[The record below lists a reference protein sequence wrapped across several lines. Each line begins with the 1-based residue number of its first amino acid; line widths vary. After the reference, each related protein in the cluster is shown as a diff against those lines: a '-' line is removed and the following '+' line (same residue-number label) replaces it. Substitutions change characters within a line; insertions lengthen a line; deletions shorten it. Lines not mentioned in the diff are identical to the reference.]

1 MSDENN
7 SFSLKKLLC
16 LMKCPCTLCCA
27 SCYLKS
33 AMQNPPDAEELSE
46 SEAKFYIDNL
56 QGTY

>member
-1 MSDENN
+1 
-7 SFSLKKLLC
+7 
-16 LMKCPCTLCCA
+16 MKCPCTLCCA